1 MALTTDVDAVAWDL
15 ETLLP
20 EPGVAGV
27 DRLLDQIDAL
37 AAEIEPA
44 RGTVA
49 SLDPDG
55 LVALLGRFETLHD
68 LLGRVGSYAM
78 LRFSVDTADAEIAAL
93 MQRVQERSTAVSTRL
108 LWFDLEW
115 AALDDDRVEVLLA
128 DERTSHARHHLRSL
142 RRYRPHLLSEP
153 EEVILTEKAI
163 SGASAW
169 SRLFDEQAAAIKV
182 TLDGTEVSLEVAL
195 ARLSDA
201 DPDVR
206 RDAAT
211 AVSAALEPGLRTRA
225 FIYNTLLVDKATDD
239 RLRRYASWVSSRN
252 LSNEASDESV
262 AALVAAV
269 SKRTSIAQRWYSAK
283 AEILGLDGLD
293 DWDRY
298 ATVAQDDATFDWSAG
313 CELVLDAYDSFSP
326 EMADVVRMFFGEPW
340 IDAPVRPSKRG
351 GAFCAYTV
359 PSHHPYLLL
368 NWTSQRRDVLTL
380 AHELGH
386 GIHAWLSRPQG
397 VFQRD
402 TPLTLAETASV
413 FGETVTFGR
422 LLDQTSDPSD
432 RLPLLAEHL
441 EGEIATVFR
450 QVAMWRFE
458 DLAHTERR
466 SEGELSVERLG
477 QIWYDTQ
484 HEMLGDSVRLSDG
497 YRNWWSY
504 IPHFIHTPG
513 YVYAYAYG
521 QLLALSVYARY
532 EAEGPDFV
540 PAYLELL
547 SAGGSMPPEEL
558 GKIVGVDLA
567 DPGFWDAG
575 IDIIERHLTATLDAA
590 VAAGRL
596 TP

>member
-1 MALTTDVDAVAWDL
+1 MANSTDVEAVAWDL

-20 EPGVAGV
+20 APGEAGV
-27 DRLLDQIDAL
+27 DQLLDQIDAL
-37 AAEIEPA
+37 ADEIEPA
-44 RGTVA
+44 RGTVSGLSA
-49 SLDPDG
+49 DG
-55 LVALLGRFETLHD
+55 LVDLLGRFAELHE
-68 LLGRVGSYAM
+68 LIGRVGNYAM
-78 LRFSVDTADAEIAAL
+78 LRFSVDTADPVIAAL
-93 MQRVQERSTAVSTRL
+93 MQRVEERSTAVSTRL

-115 AALDDDRVEVLLA
+115 AALDDEHAEALLS
-128 DERTSHARHHLRSL
+128 DERVGFARHHLRSL

-153 EEVILTEKAI
+153 EEVILTEKAV
-163 SGASAW
+163 SGTSAW
-169 SRLFDEQAAAIKV
+169 NRLYDEQASAIRV
-182 TLDGTEVSLEVAL
+182 TLGDTEVALEAAL
-195 ARLSDA
+195 ARLSD
-201 DPDVR
+201 PDVAVR
-206 RDAAT
+206 RSAAE
-211 AVSAALEPGLRTRA
+211 AVSVALQPGLRTRA

-239 RLRRYASWVSSRN
+239 RLRSYPSWVSARN

-262 AALVAAV
+262 AALVEAV
-269 SKRTSIAQRWYSAK
+269 SNRVGIAQRWYHAK

-298 ATVAQDDATFDWSAG
+298 ATVAPDDTKIEWAEG
-313 CELVLDAYDSFSP
+313 CEIVRDAYRSFST
-326 EMADVVRMFFGEPW
+326 EMADVVERFLTEPW
-340 IDAPVRPSKRG
+340 IDAPVRPAKRG

-359 PSHHPYLLL
+359 PSHNPYLLL

-422 LLDQTSDPSD
+422 LLDQAGDPAD

-458 DLAHTERR
+458 DLVHTERR
-466 SEGELSVERLG
+466 SQGELSIERFG

-484 HEMLGDSVRLSDG
+484 HEMLGDSVRLSEG
-497 YRNWWSY
+497 YRSWWSY

-540 PAYLELL
+540 PAYIDLL

-575 IDIIERHLTATLDAA
+575 IDIIERHLNATLDAA
-590 VAAGRL
+590 AAAGRL
-596 TP
+596 NR